1 MENQCMSLGWSS
13 KYVKVPLEILS
24 YDQLLNFI
32 STSAEPF
39 FRNMNCSYFVDKHRV
54 IFLPAALVTT

>member
-1 MENQCMSLGWSS
+1 MSLGLSS
-13 KYVKVPLEILS
+13 KYVKVPLEMLS
-24 YDQLLNFI
+24 YDQLLNFS

-39 FRNMNCSYFVDKHRV
+39 FINMNCSYFLDKRTV